1 MSKHNALG
9 RGLGSLLSSSES
21 QYEKALPENQ
31 GAQGRKEALEVEIGS
46 VRPNPWQPRKAF
58 DKEQLAEL
66 AASIR
71 EHGIIQPLI
80 VRRRGLNYELVAGE
94 RRLRAA
100 RLAKLKTVPVLVR
113 DYTEQQMQELAL
125 VENIQRR
132 DLNPLEEAQ
141 AIKDLMKTMN
151 YTQAQ
156 VADRIG
162 RSRTAVANLL
172 RMLNLPAPV
181 RKMVSDGTVTAGQI
195 RPVLALDTKE
205 KQTALAEAIVQ
216 HGWSA
221 RTAEDVVKAVK
232 EGTSLKVLEERSDAV
247 FAEAAAAP
255 ADKGNGKG
263 EAGKDGKGKKA
274 RRKDQ
279 KGRAALADVHYKQFE
294 DDLVGFL
301 GTKVRIVPKNDN
313 VGTIEIDYYSADD
326 LDRLCELLQGRPR
339 AGNKGGSG
347 SAGVP
352 WLRPKFNV

>member
-113 DYTEQQMQELAL
+113 DYTEQQMQE
-125 VENIQRR
+125 

-279 KGRAALADVHYKQFE
+279 KGRTALADVHYKQFE

-326 LDRLCELLQGRPR
+326 LDRLCELLQGRPG
-339 AGNKGGSG
+339 AENKGGSG